1 MLAPTLHRNPE
12 QYDSAYMPPPP
23 PSVALAEHLQF
34 LASLPAEYITEFGKA
49 ALALLQQQAQG
60 KMFANVLCGLHTWH
74 GSAHALTCAPR
85 LP

>member
-1 MLAPTLHRNPE
+1 MYRILGQSTIVLVHISMP
-12 QYDSAYMPPPP
+12 PPPP

-34 LASLPAEYITEFGKA
+34 IASLPAEYITEFGKA